1 MEKNIIMKHYN
12 ITSAFTLIEVIVA
25 MTIFGIIMIS
35 VLSIFLF
42 SSQMSSRVEINRIMQ
57 ENIKNITE
65 DISENIR
72 KKWLSWVLA
81 DGWFDSCNSWSG
93 SSLVW
98 TKLCLEWW
106 IEYSIWHATGA
117 TLSWQRVN
125 DISTCQDINSQCHII
140 KRDTPSEDYYP
151 LTNSFSHFEDISFV
165 ITNTDIPKLSL
176 HMSLRASVNK
186 GLSSQVVTNSLTHI
200 QTTISERLITTR

>member
-1 MEKNIIMKHYN
+1 MKRYN

-57 ENIKNITE
+57 ENIKNVTE
-65 DISENIR
+65 DIAENIR

-81 DGWFDSCNSWSG
+81 DGWFDACNSWSWAT
-93 SSLVW
+93 LVW
-98 TKLCLEWW
+98 TKLCLWW
-106 IEYSIWHATGA
+106 GIEYSIWYATGA
-117 TLSWQRVN
+117 TLDWQRVN
-125 DISTCQDINSQCHII
+125 DISYCQDINSQCHII

-151 LTNSFSHFEDISFV
+151 LSNSFSHFENISFV
-165 ITNTDIPKLSL
+165 ITNEDIPKLSL
-176 HMSLRASVNK
+176 HMSLRASSAK
-186 GLSSQVVTNSLTHI
+186 WLSSQVVRNSITHI
-200 QTTISERLITTR
+200 QTTISQRLISTN